1 LALDLDR
8 IAAICFDVDGTLSD
22 TDDLW
27 VHRMQRMLFPLRG
40 VLPGRQTLRTARWL
54 VMGLETPGN
63 WAFGM
68 LDRLH
73 LDDEA
78 GRVMNFFSRN
88 SRGVNRVLTA
98 IPGVHAMLTALHAKY
113 PLAVVSARGEHST
126 HQFLVQQNLLPF
138 FGAVATAL
146 TSRYTKPFPD
156 PILWAAGRMNVPPE
170 HCLMVGD
177 TTVDIRAGKAAGA
190 QTVGVLCGF
199 GSEHELRRAG
209 ADLILSTTAQ
219 LDDVLLGRK

>member
-1 LALDLDR
+1 VALDLER

-27 VHRMQRMLFPLRG
+27 VHRMQRVLIPLRDL
-40 VLPGRQTLRTARWL
+40 LPGRQTLRTARWL

-63 WAFGM
+63 LGYEV
-68 LDRLH
+68 LDRLN

-78 GRVMNFFSRN
+78 GRLINALTRRDKDAVRRMAVIQ
-88 SRGVNRVLTA
+88 GVS
-98 IPGVHAMLTALHAKY
+98 PMLAALQARY
-113 PLAVVSARGEHST
+113 PLAIVSARGEQST
-126 HQFLVQQNLLPF
+126 LHFLEEFDLLPR
-138 FGAVATAL
+138 FGAIATAL
-146 TSRYTKPFPD
+146 TSRHTKPFPD
-156 PILWAAGRMNVPPE
+156 PILWAAGRLNVPAE

-199 GSEHELRRAG
+199 GSERELRRAG
-209 ADLILSTTAQ
+209 ADLILPTTAQ
-219 LDDVLLGRK
+219 LDEVLLGRN

>member
-27 VHRMQRMLFPLRG
+27 VHRMQGFLNPLRSL
-40 VLPGRQTLRTARWL
+40 LPGRQTLTTARWL

-63 WAFGM
+63 WAYGI

-78 GRVMNFFSRN
+78 GLAMNFFSRN
-88 SRGVNRVLTA
+88 SRGINRLLAV
-98 IPGVHAMLTALHAKY
+98 IPGVPSMLVALQAKY
-113 PLAVVSARGEHST
+113 PLAIVSARGEHST
-126 HQFLVQQNLLPF
+126 HQFLEQQNLLPYF
-138 FGAVATAL
+138 DAIATAL
-146 TSRYTKPFPD
+146 TTRYTKPFPD
-156 PILWAAGRMNVPPE
+156 SILWAAGKMNVPAQR
-170 HCLMVGD
+170 CLMVGD
-177 TTVDIRAGKAAGA
+177 TPVDIRAGKAAGA

-199 GSEHELRRAG
+199 GTERELLRAG
-209 ADLILSTTAQ
+209 ADVILPTTSQ
-219 LDDVLLGRK
+219 LEEVLLNPN